1 MRLKI
6 RPARPEEL
14 ETLLALQQR
23 SLRELGTLSY
33 PIEAV
38 EGALAQMG
46 TMDPRMIADGTYLVA
61 ELNGTIVGCAGWT
74 QRALNFGRLL
84 REHLPALP
92 VACGRAAQ
100 LRSLYVAPEVA
111 RCGIGR
117 SLLAKVERQM
127 SEHGI
132 ETAELLTALC
142 GEMFFRA
149 HGYVALSAH
158 VVQLAGGME
167 FEVRRMVRALP
178 ERGFLIP
185 DAAAIG
191 SRPPP
196 APERHVQQ

>member
-6 RPARPEEL
+6 RNALPEEL
-14 ETLLALQQR
+14 EPLLALQQR
-23 SLRELGTLSY
+23 SLRELGALAYPPDTL
-33 PIEAV
+33 

-61 ELNGTIVGCAGWT
+61 ELNGTVVGCAGWT
-74 QRALNFGRLL
+74 QRPLNFGRLL

-92 VACGRAAQ
+92 VACGRAGQ

-117 SLLAKVERQM
+117 ALLGKVERQM
-127 SEHGI
+127 AEHGI
-132 ETAELLTALC
+132 ETAELVTALC

-178 ERGFLIP
+178 ERGCLVP
-185 DAAAIG
+185 GAAAMG

-196 APERHVQQ
+196 APQRHVQQ